1 MHSPKPIQPNIS
13 TNPDYHFTSKT
24 PIRPTK
30 SMNNKKLKE
39 RRAKR
44 LCLLSDE
51 RFVPGHR
58 CKNTTLHSLCLIDDE
73 EDIKDEEIKEVKVI
87 ADNVLPIYL
96 VRLQTIRSEK
106 LNSLMN
112 NPPSSS

>member
-24 PIRPTK
+24 HIRPTK

-39 RRAKR
+39 RRAKG
-44 LCLLSDE
+44 LCLLCDE

-58 CKNTTLHSLCLIDDE
+58 CKNKMLYSLYLIDDE
-73 EDIKDEEIKEVKVI
+73 KDIKDEEIKEVKVI
-87 ADNVLPIYL
+87 TDNVTPHI
-96 VRLQTIRSEK
+96 
-106 LNSLMN
+106 
-112 NPPSSS
+112 SS